1 MGEIRVDVQRQAVH
15 RNPARDPNPD
25 RGDLPPADPVDV
37 VRGPT
42 DPDARGPGVTPRR
55 QSEISQRVDDGLLE
69 QADPG
74 VDSEADP
81 IEIDDRIRDQ
91 LTGPVVGH
99 VPTSIG
105 LLPLDA
111 VPSKSFRAGQH
122 VFCGPRAA

>member
-1 MGEIRVDVQRQAVH
+1 MIQIRVDVQREPVH
-15 RNPARDPNPD
+15 RNPSRDSNAD
-25 RGDLPPADPVDV
+25 RGDLAT
-37 VRGPT
+37 T
-42 DPDARGPGVTPRR
+42 DPIGIVRPTPDPDSRRPGIPPGR
-55 QSEISQRVDDGLLE
+55 QSEITEGVDDRLLQ